1 MKNKHGFVLFG
12 VWECSFF
19 TKNLKVPTSVEFV
32 LLWSTYAKYIKNVI
46 WMQKMIE
53 FYKNEKF
60 T

>member
-1 MKNKHGFVLFG
+1 MKNIHVIVLFG
-12 VWECSFF
+12 VLEYTYF
-19 TKNLKVPTSVEFV
+19 TKNLKVPTSVEFMS
-32 LLWSTYAKYIKNVI
+32 LWSTYAKYIKNVI